1 MEMNGVSPIVSALL
15 LVVISVVASVLIY
28 FWVTSFQGQVTQQ
41 AGTPKA
47 LGACLKIEGL
57 EVALRDT
64 GGVAYK
70 IWLKNCGSQTL
81 HLDYA
86 YLLDLSGNVYH
97 SYLAGSW
104 SLSPQDT
111 QYLWLWVPIDKLRI
125 GERTTVKV
133 VTSEGIEAYYVFTPT

>member
-81 HLDYA
+81 HLDYV
-86 YLLDLSGNVYH
+86 YLLDPSGNVYH
-97 SYLAGSW
+97 SYLPGGWPLPPGHTVSLAMGSH
-104 SLSPQDT
+104 
-111 QYLWLWVPIDKLRI
+111 R
-125 GERTTVKV
+125 
-133 VTSEGIEAYYVFTPT
+133 